1 MRPAG
6 RVESSG
12 LSAELQLARAYL
24 NRVAEPPA
32 PALAALVAEQGPVRA
47 ARAVA
52 RRRVPDAVAAETAA
66 RYGEDR
72 AERDL
77 AEIGALGGR
86 LVVPED
92 DEWPAWAFA
101 CYRTPGAQADDR
113 LCEPLALWVRGA
125 ASLAEVTDA
134 AVTVVGARA
143 ATGYGE
149 HVAADF
155 GFGLADRGFAV
166 VSGAAF
172 GIDGAAHRGA
182 LAAEGS
188 TVAVQAC
195 GLDRAYPAGHAGLLD
210 RMAQSGAVVSEYP
223 PGVRPAKH
231 RFLVRNGIIAA
242 VSAGT
247 VVIEAGARSGAR
259 RTAGLAG
266 VLGRVVMA
274 VPGPVTS
281 ALSVG
286 CHALLR
292 EEQAVLVTR
301 VEEVVETIGRI
312 GDDLAPP
319 LPVPARPTDGLS
331 PEQLAVYE
339 ALPARAPRHAEQ
351 LVGESGVPLARVRA
365 VLPLLELQGL
375 VGCGADGWRR
385 TAAVAEPGEVAG
397 CGGA

>member
-1 MRPAG
+1 
-6 RVESSG
+6 V
-12 LSAELQLARAYL
+12 
-24 NRVAEPPA
+24 
-32 PALAALVAEQGPVRA
+32 
-47 ARAVA
+47 
-52 RRRVPDAVAAETAA
+52 
-66 RYGEDR
+66 
-72 AERDL
+72 
-77 AEIGALGGR
+77 
-86 LVVPED
+86 
-92 DEWPAWAFA
+92 
-101 CYRTPGAQADDR
+101 
-113 LCEPLALWVRGA
+113 
-125 ASLAEVTDA
+125 
-134 AVTVVGARA
+134 
-143 ATGYGE
+143 
-149 HVAADF
+149 
-155 GFGLADRGFAV
+155 V

-182 LAAEGS
+182 LAADGS

-195 GLDRAYPAGHAGLLD
+195 GLDRPYPAGHAGLLD
-210 RMAQSGAVVSEYP
+210 RMAQRGAVISEYP
-223 PGVRPAKH
+223 PGIRPAKH

-242 VSAGT
+242 LSAGT

-319 LPVPARPTDGLS
+319 LPVPTRPTDGLS

-385 TAAVAEPGEVAG
+385 TREVAAPREVAG
-397 CGGA
+397 RGA